1 MCTGRDLIARV
12 MRARLPYAEMIVSG
26 DLLGGCRGVCVR
38 AVPACEVRRCCVGAR
53 RESGLKHGC
62 GVHGEA
68 VPDAT
73 GGRRT
78 LVGSPLQRR
87 RHMWALY
94 GRTRGG
100 LVDTVSSGSA
110 GSSMRGRLGWWGV
123 WWLFR
128 GFYAGRRLGHCVTAK
143 VGAGAVQKG
152 Y

>member
-87 RHMWALY
+87 RHMWAMY

-110 GSSMRGRLGWWGV
+110 GSSMRGRLGWCGV
-123 WWLFR
+123 RWLFR
-128 GFYAGRRLGHCVTAK
+128 GFCSCGHLGHSADVAW
-143 VGAGAVQKG
+143 GKG
-152 Y
+152 GLRKCS